1 MHEENNTALAP
12 IFEFEAPRHAQHV
25 QPKND
30 SVLRSFLRDVATR
43 FIRQH
48 GIALIVVAALAI
60 WTVTTCSIAAHNARV
75 KTTEE
80 LTAQY
85 SAEYDAKI
93 QAFYDA
99 QEAAKAAENE
109 ALQSAQAQM
118 EREADA
124 LARLIGTMKTKRMKQ
139 TMIWN
144 VLVRVDNPTYPGSV
158 EEVIGQPSQWMFYS
172 ERNPIREDDRQLALE
187 QLAIWHDGR
196 YPAGLDS
203 SFVFGE
209 WSENDYVL
217 RNTWDKNSS
226 TLYWRMPE

>member
-12 IFEFEAPRHAQHV
+12 VFEFEAPRRARHV
-25 QPKND
+25 EPPKE
-30 SVLRSFLRDVATR
+30 SILRLFLLDVATR

-48 GIALIVVAALAI
+48 GIALIVVAALAV

-99 QEAAKAAENE
+99 QTAAKAAENE
-109 ALQSAQAQM
+109 ALMSAQAQM

-144 VLVRVDNPTYPGSV
+144 VLVRVDNANYPGSV
-158 EEVIGQPSQWMFYS
+158 EEVIGQPQQWMFYDES
-172 ERNPIREDDRQLALE
+172 NPIRDDDRQLALE
-187 QLAIWHDGR
+187 QLTIWHDGR
-196 YPAGLDS
+196 YQAGLDKT
-203 SFVFGE
+203 FVFGE

>member
-12 IFEFEAPRHAQHV
+12 IFEFEAPRHARHV
-25 QPKND
+25 QPKSD
-30 SVLRSFLRDVATR
+30 SALRSFLRDMATR
-43 FIRQH
+43 FFRQH
-48 GIALIVVAALAI
+48 GIALMVVVALII

-85 SAEYDAKI
+85 SAEYEAKI

-99 QEAAKAAENE
+99 QEAARVAENE

-139 TMIWN
+139 TMVWN
-144 VLVRVDNPTYPGSV
+144 VLVRVDSPTYPGSV
-158 EEVIGQPSQWMFYS
+158 EEVIGQPKQWMFYDES
-172 ERNPIREDDRQLALE
+172 NPIREDDRQLALE
-187 QLAIWHDGR
+187 QLQIWHDGR
-196 YPAGLDS
+196 YPAGLDKT
-203 SFVFGE
+203 FVFGE